1 MATAG
6 EARAGARARLR
17 RVVAALFARRWT
29 LRAELGALSPLE
41 GLCARCEPPSPAQW
55 KRFLSTRAR
64 EPTTEALEA
73 DRDALARLVERL
85 QALEARR
92 DDLEKEVDAERVAWV
107 ERQQSAVSADARA
120 DARRRARDRRISRV
134 ANAVTRQRA
143 LRTRGLAELHARFG
157 ATLSDADANANAT
170 VDASMDATL
179 MQCFED
185 ELATETAAARKAL
198 ASDEARAV
206 REWSEWVDKRVDEET
221 TPTTPTTL
229 ASPSWSRAALE
240 ARHAALHARVR
251 DVKVEVGETQ
261 RMHDDAARRLALGRL
276 RACLQHSAREHAR
289 LDAMADALVA
299 ADGSDADID
308 ELRRE
313 AATYDAIVVGPIRAQ
328 YAEALRRA
336 PDGLLSDTEVTARVD
351 IDALAPPDD
360 DPTRT
365 LDAKRDALEQL
376 REAQMALQL
385 AQERWGCDV
394 ALVDALANRAL
405 VALAA
410 QSARAD
416 AAVDAD
422 TELEP
427 LARAHANAL
436 VLSPT
441 WSEANRRGR
450 WGVDE
455 AVQHVVKWALSTAM
469 TTTGTLGTV
478 KACREHNRS
487 AGHAPLPS
495 LAAAAAVAAA
505 AATRRSAR

>member
-1 MATAG
+1 M
-6 EARAGARARLR
+6 
-17 RVVAALFARRWT
+17 
-29 LRAELGALSPLE
+29 
-41 GLCARCEPPSPAQW
+41 QYM
-55 KRFLSTRAR
+55 
-64 EPTTEALEA
+64 
-73 DRDALARLVERL
+73 
-85 QALEARR
+85 
-92 DDLEKEVDAERVAWV
+92 VDAERAAWV
-107 ERQQSAVSADARA
+107 ERQQSSVSADARA
-120 DARRRARDRRISRV
+120 DARQRARDRRISRV
-134 ANAVTRQRA
+134 ANAATRQRA

-376 REAQMALQL
+376 HRQP
-385 AQERWGCDV
+385 RH
-394 ALVDALANRAL
+394 DAEVVR
-405 VALAA
+405 
-410 QSARAD
+410 
-416 AAVDAD
+416 
-422 TELEP
+422 
-427 LARAHANAL
+427 RAHDR
-436 VLSPT
+436 V
-441 WSEANRRGR
+441 R
-450 WGVDE
+450 
-455 AVQHVVKWALSTAM
+455 
-469 TTTGTLGTV
+469 
-478 KACREHNRS
+478 
-487 AGHAPLPS
+487 
-495 LAAAAAVAAA
+495 LAAAGLPSDYDRNA
-505 AATRRSAR
+505 